1 MLKPRTI
8 KEWGNKAN
16 HLTTK
21 AATQKKA
28 WAILLVESD
37 LKELKQ
43 PCFEDVYE
51 ITE

>member
-16 HLTTK
+16 SLTTK
-21 AATQKKA
+21 ATTQKKA

-51 ITE
+51 I